1 MSRFAGLKKGLEPRS
16 ASPVSSPISADAP
29 AIERRGGSIAKARE
43 GKKAVVGYFSPELSR
58 AMRQMA
64 LDEGTSVQALLG
76 EAIDMLMRARDK
88 HPFAER

>member
-1 MSRFAGLKKGLEPRS
+1 
-16 ASPVSSPISADAP
+16 
-29 AIERRGGSIAKARE
+29 
-43 GKKAVVGYFSPELSR
+43 
-58 AMRQMA
+58 MRQLA

>member
-1 MSRFAGLKKGLEPRS
+1 MSRFAGLKKELEPRS
-16 ASPVSSPISADAP
+16 TNPVAPIVEDSSPQ
-29 AIERRGGSIAKARE
+29 ETRGRSVAKARE

-58 AMRQMA
+58 AMRQLA